1 NRAWLLDS
9 GCTAHLC
16 GDQECFKSM
25 SESSNIK
32 LILASQASTQVKGKG
47 VVHLPVSSSSGY
59 KVYEFKDTLYVPD
72 LRTNLISVAKI
83 TNKEHEVT
91 FRRNDAYVRD
101 EHGNINVIA
110 DRKGDL
116 YVVREG
122 SECAEAAVQYGCS
135 ELLKWHARLGHLN
148 VKDL

>member
-1 NRAWLLDS
+1 MVSTRSRVTSVVKRGIRQMCVLPRSLKKPSANNVDESYAVSHTVINGVCHNAKISTANRAWLLDS

-32 LILASQASTQVKGKG
+32 LILASQASTQVKG
-47 VVHLPVSSSSGY
+47 
-59 KVYEFKDTLYVPD
+59 
-72 LRTNLISVAKI
+72 
-83 TNKEHEVT
+83 
-91 FRRNDAYVRD
+91 
-101 EHGNINVIA
+101 
-110 DRKGDL
+110 
-116 YVVREG
+116 

-148 VKDL
+148 VKDLM